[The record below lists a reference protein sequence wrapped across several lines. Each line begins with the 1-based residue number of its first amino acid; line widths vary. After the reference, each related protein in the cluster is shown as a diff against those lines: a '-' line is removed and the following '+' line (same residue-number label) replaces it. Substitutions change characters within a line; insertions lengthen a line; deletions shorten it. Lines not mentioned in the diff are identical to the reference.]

1 MYMMTQWRAGECP
14 DVTSAVFGKAGVRL
28 CSGTHRV
35 WATDLLQDFLR
46 RLTHAHSGS
55 AARREREK
63 RLRIICFSKH
73 CLIQKTQQLRVCA
86 PRGRIRC
93 IIWSSSWGMDS
104 IYGWIYGSNPS
115 SRIRFCITEAWR
127 GPAALRLSTII
138 PLDSRPF
145 TWKNRAFLSTTARKQ

>member
-1 MYMMTQWRAGECP
+1 MEGGRASVQTWPLLCL
-14 DVTSAVFGKAGVRL
+14 ARCVRL

-73 CLIQKTQQLRVCA
+73 WFCLIQKTQQLRVCA
-86 PRGRIRC
+86 PRWRIRR

-104 IYGWIYGSNPS
+104 IYGWIYGSNPR